1 MGSCWCESFSQLRSR
16 TFQQRRNSFEVI
28 RQRST
33 PFPLFPAIADP
44 EFLGVKE
51 LPFQSVLLAKSL
63 IESEVAVLLV
73 HDDGIAELGEMETDL
88 MQPAGGNGHAHE
100 GR

>member
-1 MGSCWCESFSQLRSR
+1 M
-16 TFQQRRNSFEVI
+16 
-28 RQRST
+28 
-33 PFPLFPAIADP
+33 
-44 EFLGVKE
+44 KE

-63 IESEVAVLLV
+63 IESEVAVLVV

-100 GR
+100 GRF